1 MCNIDIKLP
10 QNYKVMDYGVY
21 MKFPKKEKSAVKET
35 LIGKYHDKNTA
46 DSMVKKIKTGEY
58 TSKFD
63 FEIKK
68 ENRR

>member
-1 MCNIDIKLP
+1 
-10 QNYKVMDYGVY
+10 

-46 DSMVKKIKTGEY
+46 DNMVKKIKTGEY
-58 TSKFD
+58 TSQFKF
-63 FEIKK
+63 EVKE